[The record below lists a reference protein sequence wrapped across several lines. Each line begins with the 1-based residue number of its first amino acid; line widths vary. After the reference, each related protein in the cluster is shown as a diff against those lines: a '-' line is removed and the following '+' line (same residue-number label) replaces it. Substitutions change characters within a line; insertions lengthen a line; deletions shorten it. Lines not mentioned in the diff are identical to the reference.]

1 MRSTTLLQTLFLAT
15 TTTLAASDTEVHN
28 NCAFPVYYL
37 PVDSNGPTTAQPIGP
52 GGYLMQPQW
61 FDGKTGTAL
70 KITKTPDGLWTGKPV
85 LNFGYTVKDGATWYD
100 ISTINGFD
108 FWGEKIT
115 LGGLEEGT
123 ETIVWDGAPGPIKIA
138 HYAGELDL
146 TLELC
151 A

>member
-1 MRSTTLLQTLFLAT
+1 MRSTILLQTLCFAAS
-15 TTTLAASDTEVHN
+15 TTLAASTEVHN
-28 NCAFPVYYL
+28 SCAFPVYYS
-37 PVDSNGPTTAQPIGP
+37 PVDSTGPSATQTIAA
-52 GGYLMQPQW
+52 GGYFVQTQW

-108 FWGEKIT
+108 FWGEKTT
-115 LGGLEEGT
+115 LAGDKEGA

>member
-1 MRSTTLLQTLFLAT
+1 MRSTTLLQTLFFAAT
-15 TTTLAASDTEVHN
+15 TTFAASETSVSN
-28 NCAFPVYYL
+28 NCSFPVYYF
-37 PVDSNGPTTAQPIGP
+37 PVDSTGPTTAQIIGP

-61 FDGKTGTAL
+61 FDNKTGTAL
-70 KITKTPDGLWTGKPV
+70 KITKTADGLWTDKPV

-115 LGGLEEGT
+115 LEGNK
-123 ETIVWDGAPGPIKIA
+123 EGAERIEWDGAPGPVKIA

-146 TLELC
+146 VLEIC